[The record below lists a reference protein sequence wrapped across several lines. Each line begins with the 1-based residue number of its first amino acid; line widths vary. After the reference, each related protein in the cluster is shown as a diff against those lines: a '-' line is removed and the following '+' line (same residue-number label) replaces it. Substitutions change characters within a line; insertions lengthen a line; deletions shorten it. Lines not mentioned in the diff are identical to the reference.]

1 MRLKEFVINE
11 LTQAEI
17 EKIARDA
24 GISSA
29 LLDKRLDQESNKQ
42 HYDKTG
48 KVKIGDKHM
57 QQKAHGIGQVRQ
69 PALDDIN
76 ADYGTNYTIKDLQ
89 NPAKN
94 AKISALYLKL
104 AKEKYASKF
113 APGKDAEAYA
123 NLAYQYGPDV
133 PPDLVKNLPAGGS
146 KKPLYNPIKAKS
158 TMPTQGQGMG
168 AKDAYDQT
176 MADPAVKQKIDTMK
190 QAGSNLYQ
198 MGKDLIGGKTTLSKA
213 TDFENLTGKIDTTIN
228 NLVGTDANIAKNIAQ
243 GNINK
248 DSWAYKNIV
257 APFMKG
263 AKGYSDS
270 FPNYYK

>member
-1 MRLKEFVINE
+1 MRLFEI
-11 LTQAEI
+11 TQKEI

-24 GISSA
+24 GISSD

-57 QQKAHGIGQVRQ
+57 TQKAHGIGQVRQ

-133 PPDLVKNLPAGGS
+133 PPDLVKNLPASGS

-213 TDFENLTGKIDTTIN
+213 TDFENLTGKLDGVSGKALKGIKKAAT
-228 NLVGTDANIAKNIAQ
+228 LVRFSKTQKELDETGKMVAKPIYFSVFHLEDILARRVEE
-243 GNINK
+243 
-248 DSWAYKNIV
+248 AV
-257 APFMKG
+257 
-263 AKGYSDS
+263 
-270 FPNYYK
+270 

>member
-1 MRLKEFVINE
+1 MRLKEI
-11 LTQAEI
+11 TQQEI

-24 GISSA
+24 GISPE

-57 QQKAHGIGQVRQ
+57 KQKAHGIGQVRQ

-76 ADYGTNYTIKDLQ
+76 ADYGTNFTVKDLQ

-113 APGKDAEAYA
+113 APGKDPEAYA

-133 PPDLVKNLPAGGS
+133 PADLVKKLPDAGS
-146 KKPLYNPIKAKS
+146 NKPLYNPIKTKS
-158 TMPTQGQGMG
+158 TMPTQAQGMS
-168 AKDAYDQT
+168 AKDAWDQT
-176 MADPAVKQKIDTMK
+176 MSDPAVKQQLDRVK
-190 QAGSNLYQ
+190 QAGSNLVQ
-198 MGKDLIGGKTTLSKA
+198 IGKDILGGKTTLSKA
-213 TDFENLTGKIDTTIN
+213 TDFEKLPKKIDSTLSDLTGTEVN
-228 NLVGTDANIAKNIAQ
+228 VAQNVAQ

-248 DSWAYKNIV
+248 DSWAYRNIV

-270 FPNYYK
+270 LPNYYKGKQD

>member
-1 MRLKEFVINE
+1 MRLKEI
-11 LTQAEI
+11 TQQEI

-24 GISSA
+24 GISPE

-57 QQKAHGIGQVRQ
+57 KQKAHGIGQVRQ

-76 ADYGTNYTIKDLQ
+76 ADYGTNFTVKDLQ

-104 AKEKYASKF
+104 AKEKYAGKF
-113 APGKDAEAYA
+113 APGKDPEAYA

-133 PPDLVKNLPAGGS
+133 PADLVKKLPDAGS
-146 KKPLYNPIKAKS
+146 KKPMYNPIKTKS
-158 TMPTQGQGMG
+158 TMPTQAQGMS
-168 AKDAYDQT
+168 AKDAWDQT
-176 MADPAVKQKIDTMK
+176 MSDPAVKQQLDRAK
-190 QAGSNLYQ
+190 QAGSNLVQ
-198 MGKDLIGGKTTLSKA
+198 IGKDILGGKTTLSKA
-213 TDFENLTGKIDTTIN
+213 TDFENLPKKIDSTLSDLT
-228 NLVGTDANIAKNIAQ
+228 GTEVNVAQNVAQ

-248 DSWAYKNIV
+248 DSWAYRNIV

-270 FPNYYK
+270 LPNYYKGKQD